1 MRKLEPGEYVQA
13 STTDGVGD
21 AVFRMSTESFLHE
34 YVA

>member
-21 AVFRMSTESFLHE
+21 GVFRTSSESFLHK